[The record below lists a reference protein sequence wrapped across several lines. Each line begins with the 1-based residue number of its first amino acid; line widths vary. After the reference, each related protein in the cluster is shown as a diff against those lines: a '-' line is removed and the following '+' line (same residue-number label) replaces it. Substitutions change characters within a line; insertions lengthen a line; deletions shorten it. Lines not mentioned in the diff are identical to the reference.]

1 MAVIG
6 ALVGAAFGRVWL
18 SWAGD
23 GIPGAQQA
31 LDLAGW
37 LVVGGFLVAGAGVLV
52 SVLRAPE
59 PAGGTE
65 TAPPRPHPGWFGL
78 VIAVEVALI
87 AVGNRLLHTSL
98 DAPELSPVWT
108 LLVVG
113 AHFVPFGML
122 LRIRA
127 FHVLA
132 AAMCAVAVAGA
143 LAGLLGSP
151 ALWYVVPGFG
161 GAAARCASPAWALL
175 RGARGR
181 RTHDAPREAG
191 AGRWPP
197 PGRPTA
203 WSCRGPSPGC
213 ASATPS
219 APAMAATGSRSAPT
233 SIRCRAGR
241 ARASR
246 SGW

>member
-1 MAVIG
+1 MRRDTAVMAVIG

-161 GAAARCASPAWALL
+161 GAAALWAFPAWALL
-175 RGARGR
+175 RVARGR
-181 RTHDAPREAG
+181 WTHDTPREAG
-191 AGRWPP
+191 AGR
-197 PGRPTA
+197 
-203 WSCRGPSPGC
+203 
-213 ASATPS
+213 
-219 APAMAATGSRSAPT
+219 
-233 SIRCRAGR
+233 
-241 ARASR
+241 
-246 SGW
+246 